1 MYILQND
8 HSRSQLSQGGGGRLN
23 SVSSQKTLT
32 KDRSRH
38 PPRSSSKKR
47 GAPKDDDD

>member
-23 SVSSQKTLT
+23 SVSSQKTLN

-38 PPRSSSKKR
+38 QPRSSSKKK
-47 GAPKDDDD
+47 APKDDDE